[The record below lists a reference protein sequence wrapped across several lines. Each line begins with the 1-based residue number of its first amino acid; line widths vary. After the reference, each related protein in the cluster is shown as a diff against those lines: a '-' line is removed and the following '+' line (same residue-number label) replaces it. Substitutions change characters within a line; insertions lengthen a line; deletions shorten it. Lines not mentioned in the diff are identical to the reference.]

1 LLNKSKFR
9 NNVRILVTGALI
21 IIAIAITSAAQQN
34 KLLPS
39 RISENALRAHI
50 KFLSDDRLEGRGTG
64 AKGGET
70 AALYVAEQFEAI
82 GLKGAGAK
90 GSFWQLVSLVGV
102 KADPKTELRING
114 PERAEAFK
122 FADDFVAFTGA
133 QTEHVSVNTELVFVG
148 YGIDAP
154 EQKWNDYKGPA
165 EDYRGKILVM
175 LVNDPPATA
184 AEPDLF
190 GGRRLTYYG
199 RWTYKFEEAAR
210 RGAVGA
216 LLLHTN
222 ESAGYPWSVV
232 RTSNGSWRFDIARTS
247 SDKTPFL
254 KVRSWMADDAAKRMM
269 QLAGQNLD
277 ELRRQAASRDFK
289 PVKLNL
295 TASLDLNSE
304 VKRVEA
310 PNVAAVLPGRDPKLK
325 DEYVVYSA
333 HWDHFGIGAPDKTGD
348 TIYNGALDNA
358 TGVAS
363 VLEIARVL
371 ASLPAA
377 ERPRRSILFL
387 ITTGEE
393 QGLIGSEW
401 YSRHPLVPLNKTAA
415 NINLDSMNILGPT
428 HDFVP
433 LGAERSSL
441 KAVVDAIAR
450 ERGLRISPDPRPEQ
464 GSFYRSDHFPFAKV
478 GVPSISLKEG
488 DDYIGRPKGWGP
500 QKFKE
505 YNDAHYHQ
513 PSDEFHDDW
522 NFAGMIQE
530 ADFAL
535 AIGRRVADMNSMPK
549 FNPDDE
555 FAKNSKR

>member
-1 LLNKSKFR
+1 MLTIVSVSPTASQGGRKPAGLSS
-9 NNVRILVTGALI
+9 
-21 IIAIAITSAAQQN
+21 AINAD
-34 KLLPS
+34 
-39 RISENALRAHI
+39 ALRAHI

-64 AKGGET
+64 ARGGET
-70 AALYVAEQFEAI
+70 AALYIASQFEAL
-82 GLKGAGAK
+82 GLKGASEN
-90 GSFWQLVSLVGV
+90 GSFWQPVSLVGV

-114 PERAEAFK
+114 AGQNEAFK

-133 QTEHVSVNTELVFVG
+133 QTESVKINNADLVFVG

-154 EQKWNDYKGPA
+154 EQKWNDYKSPA
-165 EDYRGKILVM
+165 GDYRGKILVM
-175 LVNDPPATA
+175 LVNDPPATSS
-184 AEPDLF
+184 EPDLF

-216 LLLHTN
+216 ILLHTN

-232 RTSNGSWRFDIARTS
+232 RTSNGSWRFDLARTTT
-247 SDKTPFL
+247 DQTPYL
-254 KVRSWMADDAAKRMM
+254 QVRSWMTDEAAHRMM
-269 QLAGQNLD
+269 RLAGLNLD
-277 ELRRQAASRDFK
+277 DLRKQAASRDFR

-295 TASLDLNSE
+295 TASIDLNSE
-304 VKRVEA
+304 LKRVQA
-310 PNVAAVLPGRDPKLK
+310 PNVVAILTGRDPKLR

-333 HWDHFGIGAPDKTGD
+333 HWDHLGIGAPDKTGD

-358 TGVAS
+358 TGVAC

-371 ASLPAA
+371 SSLPEA

-387 ITTGEE
+387 IPTAEE
-393 QGLIGSEW
+393 QNLLGAEW
-401 YSRHPLVPLNKTAA
+401 YSRHPLVPIEKTAA
-415 NINLDSMNILGPT
+415 DINLDSMNILGPT
-428 HDFVP
+428 RDFVP

-441 KAVVDAIAR
+441 KAVVDAIAG
-450 ERGLRISPDPRPEQ
+450 ERGLTISPDPRPEQ
-464 GSFYRSDHFPFAKV
+464 GSFFRSDHFPFAKV

-488 DDYIGRPKGWGP
+488 SDYVGHPKEWGQ

-513 PSDEFHDDW
+513 PSDEYRDDW
-522 NFAGMIQE
+522 NFEGMIQE

-535 AIGRRVADMNSMPK
+535 AIGRRVADAATMPK
-549 FNPDDE
+549 FNPNDE
-555 FAKNSKR
+555 FARRK